1 MCILY
6 IDLNFDTII
15 KGGIMDKLILFL
27 NSRIEEELTIL
38 ITVMLLILLTVIC
51 LTIIKKIKDK

>member
-6 IDLNFDTII
+6 IDLNFGTII